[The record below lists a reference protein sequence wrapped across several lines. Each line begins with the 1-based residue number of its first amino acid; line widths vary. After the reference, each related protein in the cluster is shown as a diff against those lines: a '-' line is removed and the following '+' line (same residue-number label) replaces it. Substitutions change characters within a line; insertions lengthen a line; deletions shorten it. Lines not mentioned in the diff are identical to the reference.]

1 MVSNASED
9 LPDPLRPVIT
19 VKLLRGISTSMFLR
33 LCWRAPRTE
42 ILVMAINSESDALQC
57 PSVMWTSA
65 QRCWKVEVRSST
77 HVSYLLTA
85 ASVNAGRFR
94 ERGALTE
101 RRKDPGLRLWQFVRR
116 QGTWVVY

>member
-19 VKLLRGISTSMFLR
+19 VRLLRGISTSMFLR

-42 ILVMAINSESDALQC
+42 IFVMAIKSERDALQC
-57 PSVMWTSA
+57 PSVMWTGP

-77 HVSYLLTA
+77 HVSYLLTV

-94 ERGALTE
+94 ERRHPQDLVG
-101 RRKDPGLRLWQFVRR
+101 RR
-116 QGTWVVY
+116 GTWAVY

>member
-1 MVSNASED
+1 MVSKAKED

-42 ILVMAINSESDALQC
+42 ILVMAIDRESNALQC
-57 PSVMWTSA
+57 PSVMWTGS

-77 HVSYLLTA
+77 HVSYLQTV

-94 ERGALTE
+94 ERDIN
-101 RRKDPGLRLWQFVRR
+101 RKLQLVRR

>member
-42 ILVMAINSESDALQC
+42 ILVMAINGESDAFPC
-57 PSVMWTSA
+57 PSVMWTGPR
-65 QRCWKVEVRSST
+65 RCWRVEVRSST

-94 ERGALTE
+94 ERSGIDRTPE
-101 RRKDPGLRLWQFVRR
+101 SPGLQL
-116 QGTWVVY
+116 GNS